1 MKIGVIGDI
10 AIDYIGTVDAFP
22 ELNSNCGIT
31 SLEQGFGGSAANT
44 AVMCAQLGSETKLLA
59 CAGSDFP
66 AGYRSKLTSLGL
78 AGNLIEAKD
87 RTTSAF
93 LFSKGNSQLTFFY
106 KGASRAMNSIE
117 PTGDILGCDIL
128 HFCRDYD
135 GMFLKLIKKTDA
147 LVSFNPGYGLDELK
161 RASLRKILKR
171 TNILFINEHEERYLK
186 SLFKKDIPLLGPEVA
201 VKTIGPEGSI
211 VSYRGAKIHTPAIK
225 ARLQDPTG
233 AGDGFAAGF
242 LAGIAEERELEYC
255 ARLGTAVACKVVG
268 SRSAQPA
275 FSREEIERI
284 AEKCGKTSKKLL

>member
-10 AIDYIGTVDAFP
+10 AIDYMGTVDAFP
-22 ELNSNCGIT
+22 ELNSNCGLT
-31 SLEQGFGGSAANT
+31 GLEQGFGGSAANT
-44 AVMCAQLGSETKLLA
+44 AVMCAQLGAEARLLA

-66 AGYRSKLTSLGL
+66 AGYRAKLGSLGL
-78 AGNLIEAKD
+78 AGDLIQTED

-93 LFSKGNSQLTFFY
+93 LFSKGNRQLSFFY
-106 KGASRAMNSIE
+106 KGASSELNSIE

-135 GMFLKLIKKTDA
+135 RMFLKLMKNTNA
-147 LVSFNPGYGLDELK
+147 LISFNPGYGLDELK
-161 RASLRKILKR
+161 RAPLRKILKR
-171 TNILFINEHEERYLK
+171 ANFLFINEHEERYLK
-186 SLFKKDIPLLGPEVA
+186 SLFKKDIPLLGPEVV

-211 VSYRGAKIHTPAIK
+211 VSYRDMSIHTPAIK
-225 ARLQDPTG
+225 TKLTDPTG

-242 LAGIAEERELEYC
+242 LAGIAEELDLEQC

-284 AEKCGKTSKKLL
+284 AEKCGKASKKTS